1 MPFVT
6 VKMLKSKERDV
17 NVKRRL
23 VEEITK
29 VVVAT
34 LNVKPEAVWVN
45 IEEVER
51 ENWAEGGRLM
61 SE

>member
-6 VKMLKSKERDV
+6 VKMLKSKERDIH
-17 NVKRRL
+17 VKRKL
-23 VEEITK
+23 VEGITG
-29 VVVAT
+29 VVVST

-51 ENWAEGGRLM
+51 ENWSEGGKL
-61 SE
+61 SVD

>member
-17 NVKRRL
+17 HVKRKL
-23 VEEITK
+23 VEGITG
-29 VVVAT
+29 VVAST

-51 ENWAEGGRLM
+51 ENWAEGGKL
-61 SE
+61 SVD

>member
-6 VKMLKSKERDV
+6 VKLLKSKERDIH
-17 NVKRRL
+17 VKRKL
-23 VEEITK
+23 VDEITR
-29 VVVAT
+29 VVVST

-51 ENWAEGGRLM
+51 ENWAEGGKLFAD
-61 SE
+61 